1 MSLYYDAATV
11 LTANAQEGSLKS
23 IIYGNR
29 FSLRS
34 KPAHLY
40 ALISETAKYD
50 RFLTEVIDNAGFLS
64 QEPKVGSRLSHL
76 FASLLTDLVCHHVQ

>member
-11 LTANAQEGSLKS
+11 LTTASREGSLKS
-23 IIYGNR
+23 RIYENKLG
-29 FSLRS
+29 LKS

-50 RFLTEVIDNAGFLS
+50 HFLKDVIDAAGFLP
-64 QEPKVGSRLSHL
+64 QEKKVWARTAVDYL
-76 FASLLTDLVCHHVQ
+76 CHC

>member
-11 LTANAQEGSLKS
+11 LTAAARDGSLKS
-23 IIYGNR
+23 RIYQNK
-29 FSLRS
+29 LDLKS

-50 RFLTEVIDNAGFLS
+50 QFLKEVIDNAAL
-64 QEPKVGSRLSHL
+64 LSHEL
-76 FASLLTDLVCHHVQ
+76 KVCHTIPNMFASLLTDSASCRA